1 MGSEERLRQINLQAL
16 LKIGSLVLN
25 GQSTLLEIPAGDGF
39 VFVEHKTILAS
50 MFSEPKVRK

>member
-1 MGSEERLRQINLQAL
+1 MGSEEKLRQINLQAL

-39 VFVEHKTILAS
+39 V
-50 MFSEPKVRK
+50 